1 MQITVN
7 RKVATLIG
15 ATVVAF
21 GGIYGAA
28 SIYNYNEAQK
38 AKAEAEAQ
46 QAAAALAYANRPI
59 LDKDCTMNGYG
70 AGSCSFT
77 NTGKTAGAM
86 CGRIVVNGPGTHTG
100 SKFCSGMVEPMS
112 TTKVEFSEPAVDKL
126 CDPDY
131 GQSWT
136 DVCSFSFV
144 KDGLGG
150 GDTEAA

>member
-1 MQITVN
+1 MQIN
-7 RKVATLIG
+7 INSKVATVVGCLVGISAIG
-15 ATVVAF
+15 TGAVAIF
-21 GGIYGAA
+21 
-28 SIYNYNEAQK
+28 NHNEAAK

-86 CGRIVVNGPGTHTG
+86 CGRIVVYGPGIHAG
-100 SKFCSGMVEPMS
+100 GKFCSGMVQPMS
-112 TTKVEFSEPAVDKL
+112 TVKVDFSEPAVDKL

-131 GQSWT
+131 GQKWT
-136 DVCSFSFV
+136 DVCSFSFE
-144 KDGLGG
+144 KEGLEGG
-150 GDTEAA
+150 ETSDA